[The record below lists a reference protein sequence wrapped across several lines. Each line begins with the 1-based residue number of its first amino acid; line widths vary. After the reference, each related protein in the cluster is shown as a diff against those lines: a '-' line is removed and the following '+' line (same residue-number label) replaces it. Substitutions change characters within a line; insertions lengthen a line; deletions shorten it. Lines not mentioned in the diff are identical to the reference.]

1 MVDSH
6 GTDYSKHTDE
16 ELREGLRKAE
26 EEEAR
31 IKAEDSDTA
40 VQANRDQR
48 EAMQAEL
55 DKRTS

>member
-1 MVDSH
+1 MSDSH

-16 ELREGLRKAE
+16 ELREGLRKADE
-26 EEEAR
+26 EEPR
-31 IKAEDSDTA
+31 IAAEDSDAA

-55 DKRTS
+55 DKRTG